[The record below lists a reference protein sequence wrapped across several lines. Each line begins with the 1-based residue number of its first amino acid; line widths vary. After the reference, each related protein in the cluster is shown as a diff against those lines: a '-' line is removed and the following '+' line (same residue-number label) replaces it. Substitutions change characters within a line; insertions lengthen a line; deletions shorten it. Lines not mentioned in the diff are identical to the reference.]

1 MPAVAP
7 PPYPIPEP
15 VVSQCVATA
24 SRTYGV
30 PELVIRSILKVEGG
44 QVGTMSRNTNG
55 SFDLGPMQ
63 INTINLK
70 IINKEYPFLT
80 WRHITY
86 NPCVNI
92 MVGTWFLKSKI
103 RNRGGVSWE
112 GVGDYHSVTPS
123 KRSVYL
129 QRFLGHYNRL
139 KKQYGFTPARVQFT
153 QPAEPVQFAAL
164 SDERAV
170 PTMPIPAML
179 ARTSVSASTKDAG
192 KPTPSFAAFR

>member
-103 RNRGGVSWE
+103 RNRGGVIWE
-112 GVGDYHSVTPS
+112 GAPASSRDFAERLVRGPEDRFWH
-123 KRSVYL
+123 
-129 QRFLGHYNRL
+129 RFLA
-139 KKQYGFTPARVQFT
+139 PAIGS
-153 QPAEPVQFAAL
+153 L
-164 SDERAV
+164 G
-170 PTMPIPAML
+170 
-179 ARTSVSASTKDAG
+179 SAGLVDG
-192 KPTPSFAAFR
+192 PDRQRYVGRDRFG

>member
-86 NPCVNI
+86 NRGVYT
-92 MVGTWFLKSKI
+92 MVDASCHGSRVRWG
-103 RNRGGVSWE
+103 GGVGGG
-112 GVGDYHSVTPS
+112 GVGDYHSGAPS

>member
-1 MPAVAP
+1 MTDARRCPAP
-7 PPYPIPEP
+7 HPIPEP

-103 RNRGGVSWE
+103 RNRGGVIWE
-112 GVGDYHSVTPS
+112 GWATITPS
-123 KRSVYL
+123 PRASAASTCSDSWATTTASRSSTASPPPGCSS
-129 QRFLGHYNRL
+129 RNRL
-139 KKQYGFTPARVQFT
+139 SRCSSP
-153 QPAEPVQFAAL
+153 P
-164 SDERAV
+164 
-170 PTMPIPAML
+170 
-179 ARTSVSASTKDAG
+179 
-192 KPTPSFAAFR
+192 